1 MARPIRIEYEG
12 TFHRVASKGNERDPG
27 VIRVPQRFEEKMAK
41 NKILKRQVGEI
52 GDRIS
57 NVKG

>member
-27 VIRVPQRFEEKMAK
+27 VIRVPQRFKEKMAK
-41 NKILKRQVGEI
+41 NITLRRQVEEI
-52 GDRIS
+52 DARIS